1 VLQEFLASA
10 IGGIFIK
17 VACFAP
23 LGGNPAS
30 DLHAAEHALFNAGAV
45 GKLNQAI
52 SVGSA
57 DEVALA
63 DEATLDLNTR
73 EKGLG
78 TLHLLV
84 GVEQSSQSQKV
95 PDVNASPI
103 QSALVEIRYEISHQA
118 GADDWTPEV
127 SLKGEIKACFRH
139 HSTQICEENVVARNR
154 LVANWEEV
162 NHVKHEVSEPF
173 WLKVDKE
180 HVGLLPGSDGRL
192 LENIFGW

>member
-1 VLQEFLASA
+1 MELVHLQTSIEVDVVPLEECMHGISVILNRHVFSDFNLFDVLELGHQLLPDALRVAEHPAAVGLIDTSNEGIDVELSVTAPDVVHPLVNQWSGSLLEGVLQEFLASA
-10 IGGIFIK
+10 VGGIFIK

-45 GKLNQAI
+45 RKLNQAI

-73 EKGLG
+73 EEGLG

-84 GVEQSSQSQKV
+84 GVEESSQSQ
-95 PDVNASPI
+95 
-103 QSALVEIRYEISHQA
+103 
-118 GADDWTPEV
+118 
-127 SLKGEIKACFRH
+127 
-139 HSTQICEENVVARNR
+139 
-154 LVANWEEV
+154 
-162 NHVKHEVSEPF
+162 
-173 WLKVDKE
+173 
-180 HVGLLPGSDGRL
+180 
-192 LENIFGW
+192 